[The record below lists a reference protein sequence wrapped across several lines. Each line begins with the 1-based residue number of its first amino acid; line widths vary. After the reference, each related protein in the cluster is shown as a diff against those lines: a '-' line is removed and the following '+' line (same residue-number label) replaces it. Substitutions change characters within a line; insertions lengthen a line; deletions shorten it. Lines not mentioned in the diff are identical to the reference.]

1 MTKSFKIISMILITL
16 SISGC
21 ISKKK
26 ITLKQIS
33 IVDKQFI
40 EKQYANNSHIKH
52 LDDCSIKFKYRMQKG
67 YKSSDKLLAISFTFN
82 EKNFMKSAN
91 KGGGPQYIDIR
102 ADNKDIQSS
111 NLCLLIQNDV
121 YTFFQPIKIIH
132 NKSIEFDLKNTNT
145 LKFYI
150 ERPGFMGQD
159 AWKTSQIII
168 TKDMINK
175 LRF

>member
-1 MTKSFKIISMILITL
+1 MILVTL

-52 LDDCSIKFKYRMQKG
+52 LDNCLTKFKYRMREE
-67 YKSSDKLLAISFTFN
+67 YTSSDKLLAISFTFN
-82 EKNFMKSAN
+82 EKYLMKSAN

-102 ADNKDIQSS
+102 ADNKDVPPSE
-111 NLCLLIQNDV
+111 LCLLVQNDV
-121 YTFFQPIKIIH
+121 YTFFQPTKIIRIE
-132 NKSIEFDLKNTNT
+132 NKDIEFDLKNTNT
-145 LKFYI
+145 LQFYI

-159 AWKTSQIII
+159 AWKTSRFII

-175 LRF
+175 LNL